1 MAYSIEENSSMA
13 EDKKEA
19 EKIARCAMCADM
31 CKYSCPTYLATGRET
46 LSPQKMARLIVYDE
60 KGLLADEEGFLDLMF
75 QSAMCGA
82 CSKHCIYDDYD
93 LRKFIHQ
100 ARVKAFARGVI
111 PEDVRKRV
119 ETFRKFGNP
128 NGEREL
134 IDKRAGDT
142 GYFISCSSY
151 KDEGLLKATERM
163 LSKSGLAVRRFGGGD
178 ICCGA
183 PLYYAGDVEG
193 FKQASLKMKA
203 EIEKRRV
210 RRIVVDCPTCMKMMT
225 DAYREIGTELDAE
238 IMHTVQFIHSLLGQ
252 GRFGF
257 KIDNR
262 MVTFHDPCILSYD
275 LAMSA
280 IPRQIIAALGF
291 NLKEPVYSGEHTHC
305 CGAAY
310 GAKIGDHRLKD
321 AVTSMR
327 TNELRDTAADIY
339 VTACPTCKSV
349 LSEINM
355 KYITELV
362 AERIIAGR

>member
-1 MAYSIEENSSMA
+1 MAKDN
-13 EDKKEA
+13 KEA

-46 LSPQKMARLIVYDE
+46 LSPQKMARLIVYNE
-60 KGLLADEEGFLDLMF
+60 KGLLEDEEGFLDLMF

-82 CSKHCIYDDYD
+82 CSRHCIYDDYD

-100 ARVKAFARGVI
+100 ARVKAFGKGTI
-111 PEDVRKRV
+111 PEDVKKRV

-134 IDKRAGDT
+134 IDKGAGDI

-151 KDEGLLKATERM
+151 KDKDLLKATEKL
-163 LSKSGLAVRRFGGGD
+163 LSKSGLAIRRFGGGD
-178 ICCGA
+178 MCCGA

-193 FKQASLKMKA
+193 FKQVSLKMKA
-203 EIEKRRV
+203 EIETKQV
-210 RRIVVDCPTCMKMMT
+210 SRIVVDCPTCIKMMT
-225 DAYREIGTELDAE
+225 EIYRETGVELGVE
-238 IMHTVQFIHSLLGQ
+238 IMHTVQFIEALLKQ
-252 GRFGF
+252 GRMGF
-257 KIDNR
+257 KKDNGS
-262 MVTFHDPCILSYD
+262 VTFHDPCILSYD
-275 LAMSA
+275 LAMSG
-280 IPRQIIAALGF
+280 IPREIITALGF
-291 NLKEPVYSGEHTHC
+291 SLKEPVYSEEHTHC

-310 GAKIGDHRLKD
+310 GAKIGDYTLKD

-327 TNELRDTAADIY
+327 LNELRNTAADVY

-349 LSEINM
+349 LSDINM

-362 AERIIAGR
+362 AERIIAKR

>member
-1 MAYSIEENSSMA
+1 MA

-60 KGLLADEEGFLDLMF
+60 KGLLEDEKGFLDLMF
-75 QSAMCGA
+75 RSAMCGA
-82 CSKHCIYDDYD
+82 CSRHCIYDDYD

-100 ARVKAFARGVI
+100 ARVKAFAKGVI
-111 PEDVRKRV
+111 PEDVKKRV
-119 ETFRKFGNP
+119 ETFKKFGNP
-128 NGEREL
+128 DGEREL
-134 IDKRAGDT
+134 IDRGAGEC
-142 GYFISCSSY
+142 GFFISCSSY
-151 KDEGLLKATERM
+151 KDEDLLKATEKM
-163 LSKSGLAVRRFGGGD
+163 LLKSGLAIRRFGGGD
-178 ICCGA
+178 MCCGA
-183 PLYYAGDVEG
+183 PLYYAGDMEG
-193 FKQASLKMKA
+193 FRQASLRMKA
-203 EIEKRRV
+203 EIERRQM

-225 DAYREIGTELDAE
+225 DVYREIGVDLDVE
-238 IMHTVQFIHSLLGQ
+238 IMHTVQFIKALLNQ
-252 GRFGF
+252 GRLEF
-257 KIDNR
+257 KKEDRI
-262 MVTFHDPCILSYD
+262 VTFHDPCILSYD
-275 LAMSA
+275 LAMCA
-280 IPRQIIAALGF
+280 APREIMTALGF

-327 TNELRDTAADIY
+327 LNELRNTAADIY

-362 AERIIAGR
+362 AGRIIAKR

>member
-1 MAYSIEENSSMA
+1 MGK
-13 EDKKEA
+13 DKKET

-46 LSPQKMARLIVYDE
+46 LSPQKMARLIVYNE
-60 KGLLADEEGFLDLMF
+60 KGLLEDEEGFLDLMF

-82 CSKHCIYDDYD
+82 CSRHCIYDDYD

-100 ARVKAFARGVI
+100 ARVKAFGKGTI
-111 PEDVRKRV
+111 PEDVKKRV

-134 IDKRAGDT
+134 IDKGAGDI

-151 KDEGLLKATERM
+151 KDKDLLKATEKL
-163 LSKSGLAVRRFGGGD
+163 LSKSGLAIRRFGGGD
-178 ICCGA
+178 MCCGA

-193 FKQASLKMKA
+193 FKQVSLKMKA
-203 EIEKRRV
+203 EIETKQV
-210 RRIVVDCPTCMKMMT
+210 SRIVVDCPTCIKMMT
-225 DAYREIGTELDAE
+225 EIYRETGVELGVE
-238 IMHTVQFIHSLLGQ
+238 IMHTVQFIEALLKQ
-252 GRFGF
+252 GRLGF
-257 KIDNR
+257 KKDNGS
-262 MVTFHDPCILSYD
+262 VTFHDPCILSYD
-275 LAMSA
+275 LAMSG
-280 IPRQIIAALGF
+280 IPREIITALGF
-291 NLKEPVYSGEHTHC
+291 SLKEPVYSEEHTHC

-310 GAKIGDHRLKD
+310 GAKIGDYTLKD

-327 TNELRDTAADIY
+327 LNELRNTAADVY

-349 LSEINM
+349 LSDINM

-362 AERIIAGR
+362 AERIIAKR